1 MLQPPDTTAQP
12 LTAIIIGTGFGGLGM
27 AIALRKQ
34 GITDFVILEKGND
47 VGGVWRDNSY
57 PGAACDVPSHLYS
70 FSFEPNP
77 NWSRKFSPQ
86 AEIFAYLKHC
96 AEKYQLLP
104 QIAFGTE
111 VSAADYDED
120 QALWRVTTKDQK
132 QLTAR
137 LLLCATGQLSRPAL
151 PVIPGSDTFAGP
163 AFHSAQWRHDLDLSG
178 KRVAV
183 IGSGAS
189 AIQFVPAIAGKVAHL
204 DVFQRSAPYI
214 LPRVNTAYSNL
225 TKQIFT
231 ALPWLLR
238 MYRCGI
244 YLVYESRFLAFSRF
258 KILMRLVGG
267 LPFQR
272 MLKRDIADAALRAK
286 MVPDYPIGCKRLLLS
301 SEYIATFARPQVS
314 LVTERIERI
323 APEGILTSDGV
334 LHRSDVIIYGTGF
347 TATEFLA
354 PMQIR
359 GRQGKELNAT
369 WADGARAYLGM
380 TVPDFPNFFILYGPN
395 TNLGHNSIVFMLES
409 QIAHVMR
416 CMNRMRATHASTIE
430 VKRAPYLHFNA
441 GVEQR
446 LKSTVWHGCK
456 SWYVD
461 ARGHNSTNWPG
472 FTAMYRWITKRG
484 KLHEYQFTQSD

>member
-1 MLQPPDTTAQP
+1 MKPPDTAAQP
-12 LTAIIIGTGFGGLGM
+12 LTAIIIGTGFGGMGM

-86 AEIFAYLKHC
+86 AEIFAYLQHC
-96 AEKYQLLP
+96 AAKYQLLP
-104 QIAFGTE
+104 HIAFGTE

-120 QALWRVTTKDQK
+120 HSLWTVTTKDQK
-132 QLTAR
+132 KLTAR
-137 LLLCATGQLSRPAL
+137 LLICATGQLSRPAL
-151 PVIPGSDTFAGP
+151 PVVPGIATFAGP

-183 IGSGAS
+183 IGTGAS
-189 AIQFVPAIAGKVAHL
+189 AIQFVPAIADRVAHL
-204 DVFQRSAPYI
+204 DVFQRSAPYV

-225 TKQIFT
+225 TKKIFT
-231 ALPWLLR
+231 KLPWLLR
-238 MYRCGI
+238 LYRTGI

-272 MLKRDIADAALRAK
+272 MLKNDIADEALRAK
-286 MVPDYPIGCKRLLLS
+286 MIPDYPIGCKRLLLS
-301 SEYIATFARPQVS
+301 SEYIATFAKPQVS
-314 LVTERIERI
+314 LVTEAIERI
-323 APEGILTSDGV
+323 TPDGIQTRDGV
-334 LHRSDVIIYGTGF
+334 HHKTEVIVYGTGF
-347 TATEFLA
+347 AATEFLA

-369 WADGARAYLGM
+369 WSEGAKAYLGM

-416 CMNRMRATHASTIE
+416 CMKAMHESNASAIE
-430 VKRAPYLHFNA
+430 IKRAPYQEFNTLI
-441 GVEQR
+441 GQR
-446 LKSTVWHGCK
+446 MKNTVWHGCK
-456 SWYVD
+456 SWYLD

-472 FTAMYRWITKRG
+472 FTAMYRWITTRG
-484 KLHEYQFTQSD
+484 NLHEYQFTRRD